1 MSTPEVS
8 ASLVHRY
15 DNASS
20 AKPQKNGYHHPHVDL
35 KDAELVATA
44 LEKHATGLLPGASL
58 ADEIVQAL
66 LEENKRLRSEVT
78 SLKEKGTPP
87 PESAPQMGFALQ
99 VMTTEFKRS
108 GQRLEIAQTAAD
120 SLEESSRGLQEEVDA
135 MRAEFTRLY
144 EAEERDHPN
153 PVLEEDFTP
162 PSREVE
168 LKPMP
173 EKIAQDPHEVMTY
186 KLWGMER
193 KIERANE
200 RAAYYQDLPAKA
212 EELREALT
220 LARAGNWAELFGE
233 ETMAIESVPQEVT
246 QGVVSDL
253 VVENAQL
260 KKEAGEHAARADSL
274 QNQLDAS
281 RDEVAV
287 QKLTILEMEAKIA
300 LLQRQLKGSERII
313 ADQAVQSSGS
323 WW

>member
-15 DNASS
+15 DDAPSV
-20 AKPQKNGYHHPHVDL
+20 KPQKNGYHHPHVDL
-35 KDAELVATA
+35 KDAELVATV

-58 ADEIVQAL
+58 ADEIVQTL
-66 LEENKRLRSEVT
+66 LEENKRLRAQAT
-78 SLKEKGTPP
+78 SLKEKATPP
-87 PESAPQMGFALQ
+87 PESTPPMGFALQ
-99 VMTTEFKRS
+99 VMTSELKRS
-108 GQRLEIAQTAAD
+108 DQRLEIAQTAAD
-120 SLEESSRGLQEEVDA
+120 SLEESSRGLQEEVDE
-135 MRAEFTRLY
+135 MRAEFTHLY

-168 LKPMP
+168 IRSIP
-173 EKIAQDPHEVMTY
+173 EKLAQDPHEVMTY

-233 ETMAIESVPQEVT
+233 ETVAIESVPQEVT

-260 KKEAGEHAARADSL
+260 KKEAREHAARADSL

-300 LLQRQLKGSERII
+300 LLQRQLKGAERVIS
-313 ADQAVQSSGS
+313 DQAVQSSGS

>member
-15 DNASS
+15 DDASS

-44 LEKHATGLLPGASL
+44 PEKHATGLLPGASL
-58 ADEIVQAL
+58 ADEIVQVL

-108 GQRLEIAQTAAD
+108 GQRLEIAQAAAD

-144 EAEERDHPN
+144 EAEYHEHPN

-168 LKPMP
+168 IPPLS
-173 EKIAQDPHEVMTY
+173 EKIAQDPHEAMSY

-193 KIERANE
+193 RIERTNE

-220 LARAGNWAELFGE
+220 HARAGSWAEPFGK
-233 ETMAIESVPQEVT
+233 ETVTKEPVSLEVT

-260 KKEAGEHAARADSL
+260 KKEAGKHAVRADSL

-300 LLQRQLKGSERII
+300 LLQRQLKGAERVIS
-313 ADQAVQSSGS
+313 DQAVQSSGS